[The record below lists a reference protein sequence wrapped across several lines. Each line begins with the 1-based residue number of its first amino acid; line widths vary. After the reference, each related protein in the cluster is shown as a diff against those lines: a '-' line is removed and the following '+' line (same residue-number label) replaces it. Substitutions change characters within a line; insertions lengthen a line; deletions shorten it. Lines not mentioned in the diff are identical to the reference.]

1 MIFLGPKIIKGSPEK
16 LLSYYFIEF
25 FNFLHWPKSGPDKF
39 IILESLL
46 IYRVL
51 IQRVSSVINILLLIK
66 YLLWTVCNS
75 KVIVNRVKEGSLILE
90 GLFLCKL

>member
-51 IQRVSSVINILLLIK
+51 IQRVSTVVRYYYNIIVTTLLDIHGYHENVLYHEK
-66 YLLWTVCNS
+66 
-75 KVIVNRVKEGSLILE
+75 
-90 GLFLCKL
+90 

>member
-51 IQRVSSVINILLLIK
+51 IYRVSTVYNLYKYYFSLIK
-66 YLLWTVCNS
+66 FSIRHIYF
-75 KVIVNRVKEGSLILE
+75 I
-90 GLFLCKL
+90 FY

>member
-1 MIFLGPKIIKGSPEK
+1 MIFLRPKIIKGSPEK

-51 IQRVSSVINILLLIK
+51 I
-66 YLLWTVCNS
+66 
-75 KVIVNRVKEGSLILE
+75 
-90 GLFLCKL
+90 

>member
-16 LLSYYFIEF
+16 LLSYYFIEC
-25 FNFLHWPKSGPDKF
+25 FNFLHWRKSGLDKF

-51 IQRVSSVINILLLIK
+51 IQRVS
-66 YLLWTVCNS
+66 TV
-75 KVIVNRVKEGSLILE
+75 V
-90 GLFLCKL
+90 

>member
-51 IQRVSSVINILLLIK
+51 IQRVS
-66 YLLWTVCNS
+66 TV
-75 KVIVNRVKEGSLILE
+75 
-90 GLFLCKL
+90 

>member
-51 IQRVSSVINILLLIK
+51 IQRVS
-66 YLLWTVCNS
+66 TVYYAL
-75 KVIVNRVKEGSLILE
+75 SLPTELSSRE
-90 GLFLCKL
+90 

>member
-39 IILESLL
+39 IILENLL

-51 IQRVSSVINILLLIK
+51 IKEFLLYLRKGLTHSFNQKIEHFTQRN
-66 YLLWTVCNS
+66 
-75 KVIVNRVKEGSLILE
+75 
-90 GLFLCKL
+90 

>member
-25 FNFLHWPKSGPDKF
+25 FNFLHCPKSGPDKF

-46 IYRVL
+46 I
-51 IQRVSSVINILLLIK
+51 
-66 YLLWTVCNS
+66 
-75 KVIVNRVKEGSLILE
+75 
-90 GLFLCKL
+90 